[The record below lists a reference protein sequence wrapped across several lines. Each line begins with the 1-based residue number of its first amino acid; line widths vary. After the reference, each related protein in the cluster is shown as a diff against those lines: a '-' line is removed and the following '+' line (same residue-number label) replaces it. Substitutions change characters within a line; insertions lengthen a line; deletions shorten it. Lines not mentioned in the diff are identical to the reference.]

1 MTTEEKDANELIDE
15 IGKEANLDKWFDR
28 NPKEITDEEWLE
40 LIERERKQRALFIEK
55 KGK

>member
-1 MTTEEKDANELIDE
+1 MTTEKDANELIDE

-28 NPKEITDEEWLE
+28 NPVEITDEEWLE
-40 LIERERKQRALFIEK
+40 LIERERQQRALFIEK